1 MADIIQIDKMKLKRI
16 RKDRCEHK
24 HLCFDPMARHI
35 ECEECGQFVE
45 PFDAFMI
52 LLDYHRR
59 GADIL
64 LSRQSEL
71 KELEEKAGKNLLKAT
86 RELDRVWRSKMLPT
100 CPHCK
105 EAIAP
110 EDGFGMFS
118 VNRKMEMERRKFKQP
133 EKWPGKL

>member
-1 MADIIQIDKMKLKRI
+1 MADIIQIDKVNLKRI
-16 RKDRCEHK
+16 HKDICKHEH
-24 HLCFDPMARHI
+24 LYYDPMARHI
-35 ECEECGQFVE
+35 ECEDCGRFIE

-52 LLDYHRR
+52 LVDYHRR

-71 KELEEKAGKNLLKAT
+71 KELEEKSGKNLLKAT
-86 RELDRVWRSKMLPT
+86 RTLDSVWRSKMLPT

-110 EDGFGMFS
+110 EDGFGRFN
-118 VNRKMEMERRKFKQP
+118 VNRKMEMERRKFKQSGIDP
-133 EKWPGKL
+133 D